1 MPMRWDIDHSRK
13 FVYIVADGPL
23 TLRHMEEHFDAL
35 VVANAMGYAK
45 LVNVANAEPIYT
57 DNDVML
63 MGARLSAYTE
73 ALPSGPLAVV
83 GKPNL
88 RSTFKLFVKI
98 SPSDRPAKYFAT
110 EDKARAWLAT
120 IISG

>member
-1 MPMRWDIDHSRK
+1 MRWDIDHSRK